1 MPDRLSAL
9 DLRKKN
15 SHAHG
20 ENDADEVRAFLDR
33 LAVEQLTIE
42 KREAEDQ
49 LITASERLEHYVSL
63 EETIEKTLAA
73 QQTVVKMEDQARKEA
88 ELIIR
93 EARQGRDRKT
103 NEARLE
109 LERLQADIARARS
122 EFWPRRKDAYRST
135 IVGFEA
141 FMQAL
146 EQEAL
151 PSVAAANDAAGD
163 KRCDAPP
170 N

>member
-9 DLRKKN
+9 DLKKKEFPR
-15 SHAHG
+15 AWRG
-20 ENDADEVRAFLDR
+20 DDANEVRAFLDR
-33 LAVEQLTIE
+33 AAAEVEQLTIE
-42 KREAEDQ
+42 KRDAEDR
-49 LITASERLEHYVSL
+49 LAIASERLEHYISL
-63 EETIEKTLAA
+63 EETIEKTLAAA

-93 EARQGRDRKT
+93 EARQERDRKT
-103 NEARLE
+103 TEARME
-109 LERLQADIARARS
+109 LERLQSDIGRARS
-122 EFWPRRKDAYRST
+122 EFLATVARMRST

-151 PSVAAANDAAGD
+151 PSAAANDAA
-163 KRCDAPP
+163 RR
-170 N
+170 

>member
-9 DLRKKN
+9 DLKKKEFPR
-15 SHAHG
+15 AWRG
-20 ENDADEVRAFLDR
+20 NDANEVRTFLDR
-33 LAVEQLTIE
+33 AAGEVEQLTIE
-42 KREAEDQ
+42 KREAEDR
-49 LITASERLEHYVSL
+49 LAVASERLEHYVSL
-63 EETIEKTLAA
+63 EETIEETLAA
-73 QQTVVKMEDQARKEA
+73 AQQAVVKMEDQARKES

-93 EARQGRDRKT
+93 EARQERDRKT
-103 NEARLE
+103 GEARLE

-122 EFWPRRKDAYRST
+122 EFLATVARMRST

-151 PSVAAANDAAGD
+151 PSVAAANDAA
-163 KRCDAPP
+163 RR
-170 N
+170 

>member
-9 DLRKKN
+9 DLKKKEFQRTWRGN
-15 SHAHG
+15 NA
-20 ENDADEVRAFLDR
+20 NEVRIFLDR
-33 LAVEQLTIE
+33 AAAEVEQLTIE
-42 KREAEDQ
+42 KRDAEDR
-49 LITASERLEHYVSL
+49 LANATERLEHYISL
-63 EETIEKTLAA
+63 EETIEKTLAAA

-88 ELIIR
+88 ELILR
-93 EARQGRDRKT
+93 DARNERDRKI

-122 EFWPRRKDAYRST
+122 EFLATVARMRST
-135 IVGFEA
+135 IVGFES

-151 PSVAAANDAAGD
+151 PSTAAANDAA
-163 KRCDAPP
+163 KR
-170 N
+170 